1 MKKSFS
7 KTYKPLKY
15 QKFVPYIV
23 LAVLLAFFIF
33 AWQSYENIAMQE
45 KERQYNLNTDNIIK
59 KVTERLHH
67 FEMILQSGAGIFVV
81 PDIVTRED
89 WQAYYRYWQGND
101 LFPDI
106 QGIVFSRIVR
116 TPELVQHIEGIR
128 DKGFPDYTVWPEG
141 EHELY
146 TPAVFIEPF
155 NAINRRAFGYNGF
168 SEPVRRAAM
177 ERALD
182 TGTASIT
189 GKVKLI
195 MENELNSQSGF
206 LMYVPVYSKKM
217 PLNTPRERNEAIK
230 GFVSG
235 GFRMQDL
242 IQGIF
247 PDPVQNIGFQIYD
260 GTEASKDML
269 LYDSLISSS
278 TDNADHE
285 PLFTSC
291 KTIDLYGHQWTFAF
305 ETLPAFGSAVDQYT
319 SWGILATGLLVS
331 FLIFFYLKTL
341 HTTGD
346 RALSLAREMTFALSE
361 SERKYRY
368 MTENIADVIWTI
380 DLEGNITY
388 ISPAIEKLIGFTS
401 EEVMSMP
408 ISDFTVHEDFNV
420 LLTKLAEEL
429 AKPPAERNSTIII
442 PVRHITKDRHI
453 VHAEFSASWLFD
465 KQGNLIGIQ
474 GTTRNITERKEAEYE
489 IQHQRDRAESLL
501 NMAYNLNAKL
511 KLKVILRTICKEIVT
526 ALRVPLAA
534 FQLFDKDKQTFY
546 LADSIGLQP
555 EFAKL
560 IKPLP
565 KTVYDEF
572 IKKQGKSGLITDL
585 DSTVDI
591 PFVELLRK
599 FGIKS
604 YTFAVLERED
614 SPMGILLAGSTSE
627 KVMLANDAPSLLSGL
642 ANLAASAIDNSLLF
656 HELENRSLELL
667 QAYDATIEGW
677 AHALSLKDEE
687 TEEHSQRVTEL
698 TLRIAGLMG
707 ISDENL
713 IHVRRGAL
721 LHDIGKMGIPDGILL
736 KPGQLNEEEW
746 TIMRKHPVYAYDM
759 LSSIDY
765 LRPALDIPYCH
776 HEKFDGSGYPRGLK
790 GKTIPL
796 AARIFTVV
804 DVYDA
809 LTSDRPY
816 RKAWSREEALEYIR
830 ENSGN
835 HFDPQVVEVFLKEID
850 NKVL

>member
-1 MKKSFS
+1 MEKSFS

-15 QKFVPYIV
+15 QKFLPYIV

-33 AWQSYENIAMQE
+33 VWQSYENIAMQE
-45 KERQYNLNTDNIIK
+45 KEHQYNLNTDSIIK

-67 FEMILQSGAGIFVV
+67 FEMILQSGAGIFV
-81 PDIVTRED
+81 ISERVTRED
-89 WQAYYRYWQGND
+89 WQAYYQYWQGND

-106 QGIVFSRIVR
+106 QGIVFFRVVR
-116 TPELVQHIEGIR
+116 PLELAQHIEGIR
-128 DKGFPDYTVWPEG
+128 AEGFPDYTVWPDG

-146 TPAVFIEPF
+146 TPVVFIEPF
-155 NAINRRAFGYNGF
+155 NAINRRAIGYNGF

-182 TGTASIT
+182 TGTTSIT

-195 MENELNSQSGF
+195 TETELNSQPGF
-206 LMYVPVYSKKM
+206 LMYVPVYSKNM
-217 PLNTPRERNEAIK
+217 PLNTPGEGNKAIE

-247 PDPVQNIGFQIYD
+247 PDLVQNIGFQIYD
-260 GTEASKDML
+260 GTEASMDML
-269 LYDSLISSS
+269 LYDSQISSS
-278 TDNADHE
+278 IDNADHK
-285 PLFTSC
+285 PLFTSS
-291 KTIDLYGHQWTFAF
+291 KTMDLYGHQWTFTF
-305 ETLPAFGSAVDQYT
+305 ETLPAFGSAVDQYV
-319 SWGILATGLLVS
+319 SWGILAIGLLVS

-341 HTTGD
+341 KTVGD
-346 RALSLAREMTFALSE
+346 RALSLAREMNFALSE

-368 MTENIADVIWTI
+368 MTENIADVIWKI

-388 ISPAIEKLIGFTS
+388 MSPAIEKLIGFTS
-401 EEVMSMP
+401 EEVMTMP
-408 ISDFTVHEDFNV
+408 ISDFTVHEDYNA
-420 LLTKLAEEL
+420 LLTKLAEEIT
-429 AKPPAERNSTIII
+429 KPPAKRDNTIII
-442 PVRHITKDRHI
+442 PVRHITKDKHI

-465 KQGNLIGIQ
+465 EQGNLIGIQ
-474 GTTRNITERKEAEYE
+474 GTTRNITERKKAENE
-489 IQHQRDRAESLL
+489 IRRQSDGAESLL
-501 NMAYNLNAKL
+501 NVASNLNAKL
-511 KLKVILRTICKEIVT
+511 ELKVILRTICKEIVT

-534 FQLFDKDKQTFY
+534 FQLYDKDKQTFY

-560 IKPLP
+560 IKLLP

-591 PFVELLRK
+591 LFVELLRE

-604 YTFAVLERED
+604 YAFAVLERED

-627 KVMLANDAPSLLSGL
+627 KVILADDAPSLLSGL
-642 ANLAASAIDNSLLF
+642 ADLAATAIDDSLLS
-656 HELENRSLELL
+656 HELENSSLELL

-698 TLRIAGLMG
+698 TLFIAGVMG
-707 ISDENL
+707 ISDEDL

-721 LHDIGKMGIPDGILL
+721 LHDIGKMGIPDDILL
-736 KPGQLNEEEW
+736 KPGQLSEEEW
-746 TIMRKHPVYAYDM
+746 TIMRKHPVYAYNM
-759 LSSIDY
+759 LASIDY

-790 GKTIPL
+790 GKAIPL
-796 AARIFTVV
+796 TARIFTVV

-830 ENSGN
+830 KNSGS
-835 HFDPQVVEVFLKEID
+835 HFDPQVVEVFLKEIE
-850 NKVL
+850 NEVL